1 MHATV
6 EQLLSLRDSEPVAAE
21 AAAHVAHCSTC
32 GGRLEQLRLGRERL
46 RLLPAFESPANS
58 WAPIEHAI
66 ARTRSQ
72 HSWKLLRAAAMGI
85 ALGIVAIGVAAYLHQ
100 ENVDATQ
107 ASALLQST
115 PSFPWSEPQLTA
127 LVGRSRELEDELRA
141 LPARP
146 SVQRASTAAAID
158 SLQARI
164 EWVDSQLSS
173 APDAELDSTHAQ
185 KLWRERVDLMDSLVK
200 VRGAEATL
208 YAF

>member
-1 MHATV
+1 V
-6 EQLLSLRDSEPVAAE
+6 
-21 AAAHVAHCSTC
+21 C

-46 RLLPAFESPANS
+46 QLLPTFDPPANS
-58 WAPIEHAI
+58 WAQIEHAI

-72 HSWKLLRAAAMGI
+72 HSWKVLRAAAMGI
-85 ALGIVAIGVAAYLHQ
+85 ALGLVAIGVATYLHQ
-100 ENVDATQ
+100 ENVDATN
-107 ASALLQST
+107 AFATLRST

-146 SVQRASTAAAID
+146 SVQQASTAAAID

-164 EWVDSQLSS
+164 EWVDTQLSS
-173 APDAELDSTHAQ
+173 APDAELDSAHAQ

-200 VRGAEATL
+200 VRDAEATL